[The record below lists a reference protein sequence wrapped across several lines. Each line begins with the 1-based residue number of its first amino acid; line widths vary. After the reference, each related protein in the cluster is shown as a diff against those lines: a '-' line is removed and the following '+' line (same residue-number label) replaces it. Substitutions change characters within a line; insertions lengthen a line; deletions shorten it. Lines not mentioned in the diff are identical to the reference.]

1 MTLIWTRELTLS
13 TRCGLMY
20 FSIAAFQIEESCLS
34 TSESSVPEYVVVPR
48 AGFSYSTQLVT
59 IGLGLRNGSD
69 KRVPAP
75 KFQKQL
81 ERIALPRAR

>member
-1 MTLIWTRELTLS
+1 MSDGSLS
-13 TRCGLMY
+13 TRRGLTY
-20 FSIAAFQIEESCLS
+20 FSIAVIQIEESCLS
-34 TSESSVPEYVVVPR
+34 TTKSSVPEYFVVPR
-48 AGFSYSTQLVT
+48 AGFSCSTQLVT